1 MPLIVLPA
9 QVADIE
15 PIYDVYFAAFQNEP
29 IIDLLYP
36 GGVDRKAHIEGTK
49 LWWAHNTAL
58 YTIKCI
64 DTDIGEV
71 VGMATYDVFWRPGKD
86 NGWEKPAGIPWLEG
100 KEKEKCEAVLRP
112 MWDMRDELFGK
123 EHQYIYL
130 SSMATHPD
138 HQRRGVGRL
147 LMQWGINVAEQIGIP
162 MYLESSKPGLRLYE
176 SMGFERLTH
185 VRLVHREEVTGR
197 PDEQIPLM
205 MRMPSA
211 AKGLS
216 FKEWAD
222 SGYPKSYQVKGTGG
236 QSSPSDSD

>member
-1 MPLIVLPA
+1 
-9 QVADIE
+9 
-15 PIYDVYFAAFQNEP
+15 
-29 IIDLLYP
+29 
-36 GGVDRKAHIEGTK
+36 
-49 LWWAHNTAL
+49 
-58 YTIKCI
+58 
-64 DTDIGEV
+64 
-71 VGMATYDVFWRPGKD
+71 
-86 NGWEKPAGIPWLEG
+86 
-100 KEKEKCEAVLRP
+100 
-112 MWDMRDELFGK
+112 
-123 EHQYIYL
+123 
-130 SSMATHPD
+130 MATHPD